1 MPVTT
6 TPQRRSYAPDA
17 TRQAIIDSALAL
29 FEANG
34 FDATSVQSV
43 ADEADVTKGAFYH
56 HFESKDQLV
65 EIIHDELL
73 DHLLLELT
81 RIQDTVSGP
90 AEQLRALIRAIVETG
105 VRYRSHVAG
114 YYHERRYLR
123 RDRFVAVRLK
133 HEELLERTAAIIR
146 AGVQD
151 GTFRAGI
158 DATVVTCGIH
168 GMAGWAHQWLHP
180 ADAADTGRV
189 AEELAD
195 MVLGGLSQR

>member
-1 MPVTT
+1 MPSSPTT
-6 TPQRRSYAPDA
+6 QRRPYAPDA

-34 FDATSVQSV
+34 FDATSVQAV
-43 ADEADVTKGAFYH
+43 ADDADVTKGAFYH

-65 EIIHDELL
+65 GIIHAELL

-81 RIQDTVSGP
+81 RILDTVSGP
-90 AEQLRALIRAIVETG
+90 AEQLRAVIRAIVESG
-105 VRYRSHVAG
+105 VRYRSHVAV
-114 YYHERRYLR
+114 YYHERRYLE
-123 RDRFVAVRLK
+123 RDRFSTVRRK

-146 AGVQD
+146 AGIED
-151 GTFRAGI
+151 GTFRAGV
-158 DATVVTCGIH
+158 DPDVATCGIH

-195 MVLGGLSQR
+195 MVLGGLAPH